1 MYNINQGHN
10 QRLMAQCDT
19 LQGYSFLVMKIREFQ
34 SQGLPLVEAADAA
47 CQYCIEHDV

>member
-1 MYNINQGHN
+1 
-10 QRLMAQCDT
+10 
-19 LQGYSFLVMKIREFQ
+19 MKIREFQ